1 MGSLSSKG
9 VTFCECLPEESCGNN
24 DRQQIADVYVNGDCY
39 RSVACLPAEHEL
51 RFWITPTKYFMI
63 LYDDIISISIAT
75 KDVNGYTRD
84 VGTELCLVVYP
95 VVNKRRTSLNV
106 KISFENVNIAEQWR
120 QLISNATVAPLAPH
134 FPKSTMP
141 RKRRKILVIVNP
153 FSGQKKAL
161 KMWEEETE
169 PIFSAAQLDYDII
182 LTERVRHATDIAK
195 NLILDQYDCVAVVS
209 GDGLV
214 LEVIEGFLMRSDRI
228 RALKMPIAH
237 IPGGT
242 KRVRHATDIAK
253 NLILDQYDCVA
264 VVSGDGLV
272 LEVIEGF
279 LMRSDRIRALKMPI
293 AHIPGGTSNGLA
305 AAICFQCNEPFAPR
319 GIFCL
324 EAALM
329 VARPRYLPLRI
340 CHVQTERDGDK
351 AMFMSATWG
360 LVADIDI
367 GSERFRWAGMVRLH
381 IEAII
386 RIAQLPTMAYYRA
399 RVSYLP
405 VDDKRLKRATR
416 LRHIVNRKRFGKN
429 HFKYDEVENIDVEF
443 TLGRPADDISEALC
457 DADLLDSYRMP
468 SLKEPVPND
477 WVTIEGEFVYACAV
491 NISHLGSDLPY
502 LPSCRLDDPILY
514 LTILDWNAVKSRLQ
528 VGLMMITIDGSRH
541 LAYPCL
547 QIIPVRGCRIEP
559 LDGCGGHIAVDG
571 EPITS
576 GTAFQVVPSKYCA
589 TVVGR
594 NERK

>member
-9 VTFCECLPEESCGNN
+9 VTFCECLPEESCGNS

-182 LTERVRHATDIAK
+182 LTE
-195 NLILDQYDCVAVVS
+195 
-209 GDGLV
+209 
-214 LEVIEGFLMRSDRI
+214 
-228 RALKMPIAH
+228 
-237 IPGGT
+237 
-242 KRVRHATDIAK
+242 RVRHATDIAK

-514 LTILDWNAVKSRLQ
+514 LTILDWNTVKSRLQ